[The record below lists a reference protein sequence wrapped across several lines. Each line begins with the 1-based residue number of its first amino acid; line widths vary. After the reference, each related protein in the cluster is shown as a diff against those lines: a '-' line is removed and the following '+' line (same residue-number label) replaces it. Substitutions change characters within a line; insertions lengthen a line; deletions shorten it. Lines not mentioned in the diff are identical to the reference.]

1 MPKNNNQKQN
11 IQIATIDTRLK
22 NLQDRFERFVDNDF
36 EHLRKE
42 VREIKNWLF
51 FGFIA
56 LIGVSIITQIVL
68 RFFA

>member
-1 MPKNNNQKQN
+1 MKNNNQKQN
-11 IQIATIDTRLK
+11 IQIATMDTRLK
-22 NLQDRFERFVDNDF
+22 NLQNRFERFVDNDF

-56 LIGVSIITQIVL
+56 LIAITIITQIVL